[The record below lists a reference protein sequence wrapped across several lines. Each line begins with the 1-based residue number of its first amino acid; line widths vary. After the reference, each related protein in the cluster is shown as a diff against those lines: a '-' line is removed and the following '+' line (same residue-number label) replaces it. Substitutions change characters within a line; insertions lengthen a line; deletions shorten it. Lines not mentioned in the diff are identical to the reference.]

1 MYNYD
6 IEINYNHIEDDLQN
20 REYQKQLLKVFSTD
34 NGNILKINQIQC
46 QLYQHYKSNESLNE
60 ILDYFK
66 NNQRIIPLELSLE
79 TCFVFLFSFD
89 FFYHFHKCLQDLK
102 NENNISEVN
111 KEILYF
117 LIKKK

>member
-6 IEINYNHIEDDLQN
+6 IEINYNQFEEDLQN
-20 REYQKQLLKVFSTD
+20 SKYQTQLLNVFSTD
-34 NGNILKINQIQC
+34 NGNILKINEIQC
-46 QLYQHYKSNESLNE
+46 NLYQHYKSNESLKE
-60 ILDYFK
+60 ILNYFK
-66 NNQRIIPLELSLE
+66 NNQRIIPLELCLE

-102 NENNISEVN
+102 NEGSISDEN